1 MKQDG
6 NNAYPLNFKLMSNQ
20 LISRVETITPVL
32 AEEYL
37 RHNKKNR
44 QLRKNLVSY
53 YAKQMKDGQ
62 WMLNG
67 EGIIFNEEGILVD
80 GQHRLAAVAESG
92 VNVEMLVVRNADK
105 DSFSTIDSG
114 LSRKTSDIFF
124 VKGIPNGT
132 NISSIISR
140 YFKLTINWTL
150 STRVTSRKGSNTCSR
165 QDLLN
170 EYSKDEDFWQE
181 IMRFAKSC
189 YKSLRI
195 MSTCD
200 VGAYTAYLI
209 KVKGHDR
216 DKVYNFFDEVLKK
229 DIPINPMLA
238 AYRRR
243 LMNDR
248 LATTHMS
255 GMYRQQ
261 LLIKVW
267 NYYVEGKTTTLMRWN
282 EAQEGKKTFL

>member
-1 MKQDG
+1 MEQDG

-105 DSFSTIDSG
+105 DSFATIDSG

-124 VKGIPNGT
+124 VKGIPNAT
-132 NISSIISR
+132 TISSIISR

-150 STRVTSRKGSNTCSR
+150 STRVTCRKCSNTCSR

-195 MSTCD
+195 MGTCD

>member
-80 GQHRLAAVAESG
+80 GQHRLAAVVESG

-105 DSFSTIDSG
+105 DSFATIDSG

-124 VKGIPNGT
+124 VKGIPNAT
-132 NISSIISR
+132 SISSIISR

-195 MSTCD
+195 MNTCD

-216 DKVYNFFDEVLKK
+216 DKVYNFFDELLKK
-229 DIPINPMLA
+229 DIPNNPMLA

>member
-80 GQHRLAAVAESG
+80 GQHRLAAVVESG

-105 DSFSTIDSG
+105 DSFATIDSG
-114 LSRKTSDIFF
+114 LSRNTSDIFF
-124 VKGIPNGT
+124 VKGIPNAS

-140 YFKLTINWTL
+140 YFKLTTNWTL

-195 MSTCD
+195 MGECD
-200 VGAYTAYLI
+200 VGAYSAYLI

-216 DKVYNFFDEVLKK
+216 DKVYNFFEEVLKK

-248 LATTHMS
+248 LATTHMG